1 MRKRNHSSLLSSSSV
16 RIWLA
21 AAVVVLGAADAAPAE
36 ALLTAVSCT
45 SSAACIAVGQT
56 GSYVPIA
63 ERWDGRI
70 WLAQTIPNPSRE
82 GQTNLTALSCTSR
95 KNCIAV
101 GYYAPP
107 LPHSGDEGDFPF
119 AERWDGSRWTIQH
132 TPPLPAW
139 FDDGRPV
146 AYLSGVS
153 CTSSTDCIAVGN
165 YSSHSQAASTMPLA
179 EHWDGTNWTVQNTA
193 LPPNP
198 PLDAIGSG
206 GSLDA
211 VSCVSSAD
219 CTAVGHV
226 ASAGGTFA
234 EHWDGNAWL
243 TETTHD
249 PPGSYNAYL
258 NGISCTT
265 NTFCVAVGSFQS
277 LADEW
282 SHVRPLIEQWNGTTW
297 STQHV
302 AQPLD
307 ATRDPSRA
315 YTNLTAVSCTS
326 SSTCTTVGGYVTR
339 APSHVYLKEC
349 WDGSRWVFIP
359 VASPQGNDWNDL
371 TGVSCTS
378 GFDCQTVPHYTQPPR
393 TTVLGHVGFVSP
405 SGVAG
410 VFVGCFAKHRCR
422 GTMNIIQAG
431 RVVAHRNSYTV
442 SPDDAGIVHL
452 SLSRAIRASLASP
465 ARVSVQIVYAGGS
478 KTSSSLTLIPFGRIR
493 PMDTAI
499 ASSAASRI
507 AAFGHTGFLS
517 RTGIAQAFL
526 GCFGTR
532 ACTGSITLTVG
543 RTVVADRPSFRI
555 SGDNGALVRI
565 PLSSSGRALTSQQVI
580 EVRITVRDL
589 NGPHATSNLTLEH
602 VE

>member
-1 MRKRNHSSLLSSSSV
+1 MRKRNHIFLLSSSSV
-16 RIWLA
+16 RLCLA

-56 GSYVPIA
+56 GAYVPIA

-70 WLAQTIPNPSRE
+70 WLVQTIPNPSAE
-82 GQTNLTALSCTSR
+82 GQTNLTGVSCTST

-119 AERWDGSRWTIQH
+119 AERWDGSRWTIQS

-139 FDDGRPV
+139 FHDGRPV
-146 AYLSGVS
+146 AVLSGVS
-153 CTSSTDCIAVGN
+153 CTSSTDCIAVGS
-165 YSSHSQAASTMPLA
+165 YSSHSPAASTMPLA
-179 EHWDGTNWTVQNTA
+179 EHWDGTRWTVQKTA

-198 PLDAIGSG
+198 PLDAIGRG

-211 VSCVSSAD
+211 VSCLSSAD

-226 ASAGGTFA
+226 GGAGGTFA
-234 EHWDGNAWL
+234 ERWDGNAWL
-243 TETTHD
+243 AETTYD
-249 PPGSYNAYL
+249 PPGSYNGYL
-258 NGISCTT
+258 NGVSCTAS
-265 NTFCVAVGSFQS
+265 TFCVAVGSFERPENGS
-277 LADEW
+277 P
-282 SHVRPLIEQWNGTTW
+282 VRPLIEGWNGNTW

-302 AQPLD
+302 AQPVD

-315 YTNLTAVSCTS
+315 YTNLIAVSCTS

-339 APSHVYLKEC
+339 AHSHVYLNER
-349 WDGSRWVFIP
+349 WDGSRWVFVP
-359 VASPQGNDWNDL
+359 VASPQGYDWNDL

-393 TTVLGHVGFVSP
+393 MTVLGHVGFVSP

-410 VFVGCFAKHRCR
+410 VFVGCFAAHRCR

-431 RVVAHRNSYTV
+431 TVIAHRNAYTV
-442 SPDDAGIVHL
+442 SGDNAAIVHL
-452 SLSRAIRASLASP
+452 SLSRAVRESLASP
-465 ARVSVQIVYAGGS
+465 ARVSVQIVDNTRRT
-478 KTSSSLTLIPFGRIR
+478 TSSSLTLVPFRQLTAMNR
-493 PMDTAI
+493 AI
-499 ASSAASRI
+499 ASSGPSRV
-507 AAFGHTGFLS
+507 ANFGHTGFLS
-517 RTGIAQAFL
+517 RAGSAEAFL

-532 ACTGSITLTVG
+532 ACTGSITLTAG

-555 SGDNGALVRI
+555 SGDNGALVQV
-565 PLSSSGRALTSQQVI
+565 PLSSSGRALTRQRVI
-580 EVRITVRDL
+580 QVRITVRDRD
-589 NGPHATSNLTLEH
+589 GPHAASDLTLEH
-602 VE
+602 VQ